1 MRHRILTAVV
11 VLACASLV
19 ACSAVAT
26 LGTDPNTALNE
37 LTALHKTRD
46 AAIAGKDASAA
57 ASFPA
62 IAKQHAPDLTVTL
75 ADGTKLDRAG
85 FEALLQEKAEVVAPS
100 HITRLTQEESSY
112 IAVVTPGLR
121 GAGSALRET
130 WKRTGAGWVLKRV
143 DEVSAPSTVAQ
154 KS

>member
-1 MRHRILTAVV
+1 MRNRILTAVV
-11 VLACASLV
+11 VLAGAGLV

-37 LTALHKTRD
+37 LTAVHKTRD
-46 AAIAGKDASAA
+46 AALAGKDAAA
-57 ASFPA
+57 LS
-62 IAKQHAPDLTVTL
+62 KQHAPDLVVTL

-100 HITRLTQEESSY
+100 RITRLTQEESAY
-112 IAVVTPGLR
+112 VAVVTPGLQ
-121 GAGSALRET
+121 GQGSALRET

-143 DEVSAPSTVAQ
+143 EEISAPSSIAR

>member
-1 MRHRILTAVV
+1 MRNRILTAIAA
-11 VLACASLV
+11 LACASLV

-37 LTALHKTRD
+37 LTAVHKTRD
-46 AAIAGKDASAA
+46 AAIAGKDAAA
-57 ASFPA
+57 L
-62 IAKQHAPDLTVTL
+62 AKQHAPDLTVTL

-100 HITRLTQEESSY
+100 RITKLTQEESAY
-112 IAVVTPGLR
+112 VAVVTPGLQ

-130 WKRTGAGWVLKRV
+130 WKRTSDGWKLKSV
-143 DEVSAPSTVAQ
+143 QEITASSTVAQ
-154 KS
+154 KN

>member
-1 MRHRILTAVV
+1 MRNRILTAVV

-46 AAIAGKDASAA
+46 AAIAGKDAAA
-57 ASFPA
+57 L
-62 IAKQHAPDLTVTL
+62 AKQHAPDLTVTL

>member
-1 MRHRILTAVV
+1 MRNRILTAVV

-46 AAIAGKDASAA
+46 AAIAGKDAAA
-57 ASFPA
+57 L
-62 IAKQHAPDLTVTL
+62 AKQHAPDLMVTL

>member
-1 MRHRILTAVV
+1 MRNRNLAAVV

-46 AAIAGKDASAA
+46 AAIAGKDAAA
-57 ASFPA
+57 L
-62 IAKQHAPDLTVTL
+62 AKQHAPDLTVTL

>member
-1 MRHRILTAVV
+1 MRNRILTAVV

-46 AAIAGKDASAA
+46 AAIAGKDAAA
-57 ASFPA
+57 L
-62 IAKQHAPDLTVTL
+62 AKQHAPDLTVTL

-143 DEVSAPSTVAQ
+143 DEISAPSTVAQ